1 MPTSRL
7 TAQILSHLANAPAAE
22 RSGAGI
28 SKATRVGAGS
38 LYPELAAMESAG
50 LIVSAWDEGPEP
62 RRRLYALTEAGRRQV
77 GAMPAV
83 QVQPAPGLGNW
94 FWRTFVSPFFGG

>member
-1 MPTSRL
+1 MPASRL
-7 TAQILSHLANAPAAE
+7 TAQILSHLATAPAAE

-50 LIVSAWDEGPEP
+50 LIIGTWDEGPEP
-62 RRRLYALTEAGRRQV
+62 RRRLYTLTVAGRRQV

-83 QVQPAPGLGNW
+83 QVRPAPGLGNW
-94 FWRTFVSPFFGG
+94 LWRKLVAPLFGG